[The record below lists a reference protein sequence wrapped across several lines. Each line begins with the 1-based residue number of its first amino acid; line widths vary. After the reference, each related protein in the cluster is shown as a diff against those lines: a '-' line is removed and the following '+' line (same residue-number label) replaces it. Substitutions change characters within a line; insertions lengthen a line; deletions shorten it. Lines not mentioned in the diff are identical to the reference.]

1 MYMYIVCYMS
11 MYIHVPVPPR
21 FEFAN
26 TFLHTR
32 LNNGWC
38 MYMYIHVPPRF
49 EGVGCG
55 GNLLVA
61 NVHFSSLKRGGEG
74 GGREGGGEGGG
85 GRGK

>member
-1 MYMYIVCYMS
+1 
-11 MYIHVPVPPR
+11 
-21 FEFAN
+21 
-26 TFLHTR
+26 
-32 LNNGWC
+32 